1 MSRLKPCSRCGQVLI
16 PVDTTRCPLCEREY
30 QSTRDEPVKA
40 SGRRTYGWKKL
51 AKETLERDETCTR
64 CKVARSKYAVH
75 LDGKTPKEEGG
86 LDPERVKGM
95 CSVCKAAHGR
105 MLARRPAA

>member
-1 MSRLKPCSRCGQVLI
+1 MPRVRPCARCRQVLI
-16 PVDTTRCPLCEREY
+16 PVGDRYCPLCRLEY
-30 QSTRDEPVKA
+30 ESTRDEPVRA
-40 SGRRTYGWKKL
+40 SGRRTRGWRKL

-64 CKVARSKYAVH
+64 CKVVPSKYAVH

-105 MLARRPAA
+105 MLARR